1 MPLNHIAFNSI
12 NVPVKIKMSFTF
24 NWIRSQYVTKI

>member
-1 MPLNHIAFNSI
+1 MPFDYIDFNII

-24 NWIRSQYVTKI
+24 NWKRSQYVTKI